1 MILVFEM
8 FEDIDLNGGGIQGS
22 FLFIPYIEEAVIVYQ
37 ME

>member
-8 FEDIDLNGGGIQGS
+8 FEDIDLNGEEIQGS
-22 FLFIPYIEEAVIVYQ
+22 FLFIPYIKDVSQ

>member
-22 FLFIPYIEEAVIVYQ
+22 FLFIPYIKDVSQ

>member
-8 FEDIDLNGGGIQGS
+8 FEDIDLNGEEIQGS